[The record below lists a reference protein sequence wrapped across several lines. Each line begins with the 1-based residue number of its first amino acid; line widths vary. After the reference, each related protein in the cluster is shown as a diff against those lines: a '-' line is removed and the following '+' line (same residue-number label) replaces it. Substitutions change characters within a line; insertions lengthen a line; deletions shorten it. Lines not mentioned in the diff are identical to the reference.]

1 MDIWRTNHYTFNN
14 EEKSVLSKAKVLF
27 DTLSDNL
34 LYSADDYY
42 ELDDFYLSQDDLEL
56 IRNALTALTE
66 TSSIVTHDNVIT
78 AD

>member
-1 MDIWRTNHYTFNN
+1 MDVWRTNHYTFNN
-14 EEKSVLSKAKVLF
+14 EEKNTLGKAKALF

-42 ELDDFYLSQDDLEL
+42 ELDDFNLNQDDLEL
-56 IRNALTALTE
+56 IRNALAALTE
-66 TSSIVTHDNVIT
+66 TSSIVTHDNVMT

>member
-1 MDIWRTNHYTFNN
+1 MNVWKTNHYSFNN
-14 EEKSVLSKAKVLF
+14 EEKNTLNKAKTLF

-42 ELDDFYLSQDDLEL
+42 ELDDFNLNQDDLEL

-66 TSSIVTHDNVIT
+66 ASSIVTHDNMMT

>member
-1 MDIWRTNHYTFNN
+1 MYVLRTNHYKFN
-14 EEKSVLSKAKVLF
+14 EEERK
-27 DTLSDNL
+27 TLSRAKILFEALSDIL

-42 ELDDFYLSQDDLEL
+42 ELDNFNLSQDDLEL

-66 TSSIVTHDNVIT
+66 TSDVVTHDNVIT

>member
-1 MDIWRTNHYTFNN
+1 MDVWRTNHYTFNN
-14 EEKSVLSKAKVLF
+14 EEKNTLGKAKALF

-42 ELDDFYLSQDDLEL
+42 ELDDFNLSQDDLEL
-56 IRNALTALTE
+56 IRNALAALTE
-66 TSSIVTHDNVIT
+66 TSSIVTHDNVMT